1 MTMSPASVPRVL
13 SLAEVADRLDMKRP
27 NVAKFLARHNVAP
40 AYKKASGYFWHEAD
54 IERIKAQ
61 READTERMAADAR
74 RREAA
79 LRRNHNEVVTPVPPA
94 AALRLG
100 RTQREVM
107 ERLAQR
113 PIRAENDAVRLALR
127 RLRERHLVESV
138 AGERGLYALT
148 DEGRSA
154 VAGL

>member
-1 MTMSPASVPRVL
+1 MTDGAPRVL
-13 SLAEVADRLDMKRP
+13 SLAEVAERLNMKRP
-27 NVAKFLARHNVAP
+27 NVAKYLARHGIRP
-40 AYKKASGYFWHEAD
+40 AFAKASGYLWHEAD

-61 READTERMAADAR
+61 READEAKLAADER

-79 LRRNHNEVVTPVPPA
+79 LRNSDGTAAPVPPQ

-113 PIRAENDAVRLALR
+113 PVRPENDAVRLALR
-127 RLRERHLVESV
+127 RLRERDLVEA
-138 AGERGLYALT
+138 AGERGLYQLT
-148 DEGRSA
+148 DEGRD
-154 VAGL
+154 VAAAL

>member
-1 MTMSPASVPRVL
+1 MNSNTPRRVL

-27 NVAKFLARHNVAP
+27 NVAKFLARHGIEP
-40 AYKKASGYFWHEAD
+40 AFAKASGYLWFEED

-61 READTERMAADAR
+61 READAERLAADQR

-79 LRRNHNEVVTPVPPA
+79 LRRNQNTVEPAPVPPA
-94 AALRLG
+94 AAIRLG
-100 RTQREVM
+100 RTQREVL

-113 PIRAENDAVRLALR
+113 PVRAENDAVRLAMR
-127 RLRERHLVESV
+127 RLRERHLVAAV
-138 AGERGLYALT
+138 PGERGLYALT

-154 VAGL
+154 AAAL